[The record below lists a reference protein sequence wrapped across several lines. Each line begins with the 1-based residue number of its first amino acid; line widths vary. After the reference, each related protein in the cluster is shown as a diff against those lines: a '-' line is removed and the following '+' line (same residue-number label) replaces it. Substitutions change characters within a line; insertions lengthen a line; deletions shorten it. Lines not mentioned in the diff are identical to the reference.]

1 MLVNSIFLEN
11 IRSYSTQNIDF
22 SSNSTLLKGDIGS
35 GKSTILYALE
45 FALFGILRGEL
56 SGESLLRHGAKNGRV
71 LLDFNVDNTNVV
83 IERTLKRTKESVEQ
97 SAGSIVINGVKQDYT
112 PVELKSK
119 IFELLGYPKNGLTK
133 NKNNVYRYTIYTP
146 QEEMKKIIYE
156 DNEVRLNLLR
166 NIFDLD
172 KYKRIRENAG
182 IFLKY
187 FREKRKFYEGNLLD
201 FETKKKDF
209 EEIKILLS
217 QKTTELDL
225 TNSSVKIVLEKLELK
240 NKELKTVEESKQAFN
255 KLKQELSKT
264 QVLINAKKEQND
276 KYDFEVQKLTELN
289 KQPKEVLPV
298 LNKEEKKQELLDLQR
313 KKEVIHKSIVEA
325 KTKQEHSKSIITKL
339 ETLSHCPLCM
349 QDVPHEHK
357 EGIINKEKTDTQ
369 KYDEV
374 INNNQALLKKL
385 LEKEELVRKEIE
397 ILNQKEQE
405 YTKYKEQLKTFEERK
420 KQIEE
425 YKKHAE
431 IISQEIINLRNQEK
445 ILEQQ
450 VNVFSDLEEK
460 HSKVKQEYETISKEN
475 QTALI
480 NQAKIREQLNN
491 CQLQEMR
498 LTKEIEVKKSISEK
512 LIMLVKYENW
522 FNAFFIPLTETIEK
536 QVMGR
541 VYHSF
546 NHLFSEWFNVLINDE
561 YLSARLDDSF
571 SPIMQQNGYD
581 TSIEFLSGGEK
592 TACALAYRLAL
603 NNAINDTISTIK
615 TKNLLILDEPTDGF
629 STEQLDKMRDVLA
642 QVKAKQ
648 IIIVSHENKIES
660 FVENVIKV
668 TKAGSM
674 SHVEV

>member
-22 SSNSTLLKGDIGS
+22 SKNSTLLKGDIGS

-71 LLDFNVDNTNVV
+71 MLDFNIGNDKII
-83 IERTLKRTKESVEQ
+83 IERTLKRTKDSVEQ
-97 SAGSIVINGVKQDYT
+97 SAGSIIINGIKQEHT
-112 PVELKSK
+112 PVELKAR
-119 IFELLGYPKNGLTK
+119 IFELLGYPKSGLTK
-133 NKNNVYRYTIYTP
+133 NRNNVYRYTVYTP
-146 QEEMKKIIYE
+146 QEEMKKIINE
-156 DNEVRLNLLR
+156 NNEVRLNLLR

-172 KYKRIRENAG
+172 KYKRVRENSS
-182 IFLKY
+182 IFLKTLKEQKKY
-187 FREKRKFYEGNLLD
+187 CEGSLLD
-201 FETKKKDF
+201 FELKKKDF
-209 EEIKILLS
+209 DEVKILLT
-217 QKTTELDL
+217 QKTAE
-225 TNSSVKIVLEKLELK
+225 LELANSKAKETLERLETK
-240 NKELKTVEESKQAFN
+240 NKELITIDESKQALN
-255 KLKQELSKT
+255 KTKQELTKI
-264 QVLINAKKEQND
+264 QALINAKKEQNK
-276 KYDFEVQKLTELN
+276 KYDFEVQKLNEQN
-289 KQPKEVLPV
+289 RKPQEVLPV

-313 KKEVIHKSIVEA
+313 KKEVINKSIVEA
-325 KTKQEHSKSIITKL
+325 RTKQEHSTSIIKKL

-385 LEKEELVRKEIE
+385 VEKEELMRKEIE
-397 ILNQKEQE
+397 VLNQKEQE
-405 YTKYKEQLKTFEERK
+405 YTRHKEQLRIFEERK

-425 YKKHAE
+425 YKKDAE
-431 IISQEIINLRNQEK
+431 LISQEIINLKNQEK
-445 ILEQQ
+445 ALLQQ
-450 VNVFSDLEEK
+450 ADLFTGLEEK
-460 HSKVKQEYETISKEN
+460 YLLIKKEYEEANKEN

-480 NQAKIREQLNN
+480 NQAKIKEQLNN
-491 CQLQEMR
+491 HQIQELR
-498 LTKEIEVKKSISEK
+498 LRKEIEEK
-512 LIMLVKYENW
+512 TLIKEQFEKITKQENW
-522 FNAFFIPLTETIEK
+522 FNTFFIPLTETIER

-571 SPIMQQNGYD
+571 NPIMQQNGYD
-581 TSIEFLSGGEK
+581 TNTEFLSGGEK

-660 FVENVIKV
+660 FVENVIRV
-668 TKAGSM
+668 TKAGST
-674 SHVEV
+674 SRVEV

>member
-22 SSNSTLLKGDIGS
+22 SKNSTLLKGDIGS

-71 LLDFNVDNTNVV
+71 MLDFNVGNDRII
-83 IERTLKRTKESVEQ
+83 IERTLKRSKDSVEQ
-97 SAGSIVINGVKQDYT
+97 SAGSIVINGVKQEYT
-112 PVELKSK
+112 PVELKAR
-119 IFELLGYPKNGLTK
+119 IFDFLGYSKGNVTKSKNLI
-133 NKNNVYRYTIYTP
+133 YRYTVYTP
-146 QEEMKKIIYE
+146 QEEMKKIIQE
-156 DNEVRLNLLR
+156 SNEVRLNLLR

-172 KYKRIRENAG
+172 KYKRIRENVS
-182 IFLKY
+182 IFLKNL
-187 FREKRKFYEGNLLD
+187 REQKKYCEGSLI
-201 FETKKKDF
+201 DF
-209 EEIKILLS
+209 EEKKKECEEIKKMLS
-217 QKTTELDL
+217 QKTTELEL
-225 TNSSVKIVLEKLELK
+225 ASQKTKEVLEKLEAK
-240 NKELKTVEESKQAFN
+240 NKELKALEESKQALN
-255 KLKQELSKT
+255 KTKQELSKIQALT
-264 QVLINAKKEQND
+264 NAKKEQNT
-276 KYDFEVQKLTELN
+276 KYDYQVQKLTELN
-289 KQPKEVLPV
+289 QKPKEILPA

-313 KKEVIHKSIVEA
+313 KKEVINKSIVEA
-325 KTKQEHSKSIITKL
+325 RTKQEHSKIIITKL

-357 EGIINKEKTDTQ
+357 SSIIEKEKTDTQ
-369 KYDEV
+369 KYDAV
-374 INNNQALLKKL
+374 INNNQALLQKL
-385 LEKEELVRKEIE
+385 IEKEELVRKEIE
-397 ILNQKEQE
+397 IINQKEQE
-405 YTKYKEQLKTFEERK
+405 YARFKEQLKIFEERK

-425 YKKHAE
+425 YKKYAE
-431 IISQEIINLRNQEK
+431 TISQEIINLKNQEK

-450 VNVFSDLEEK
+450 IDLFNDLEEK
-460 HSKVKQEYETISKEN
+460 HLKIKQEYELVSKEN
-475 QTALI
+475 QAALI
-480 NQAKIREQLNN
+480 NQTKIKEQLNN
-491 CQLQEMR
+491 YQLQELK
-498 LTKEIEVKKSISEK
+498 LTKELEEKTLFSEQLNK
-512 LIMLVKYENW
+512 IIKQDNW
-522 FNAFFIPLTETIEK
+522 FNTFFIPLTETIEK

-581 TSIEFLSGGEK
+581 TSIDFLSGGEK

-615 TKNLLILDEPTDGF
+615 TKDLLILDEPTDGF

-648 IIIVSHENKIES
+648 IIIVSHESKIES

-668 TKAGSM
+668 TKNGSV
-674 SHVEV
+674 SRVEV